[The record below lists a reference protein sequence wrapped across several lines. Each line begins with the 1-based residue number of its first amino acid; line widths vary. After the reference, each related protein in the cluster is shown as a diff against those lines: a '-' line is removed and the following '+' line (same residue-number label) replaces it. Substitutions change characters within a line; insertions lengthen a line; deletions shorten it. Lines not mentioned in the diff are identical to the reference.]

1 MAVAVIVNRDML
13 NTYPRLGRSTQKRYR
28 NLCRNLSHSDD
39 GQYCVDTWHST
50 SDFDQRESR
59 SSQSLTTLS
68 HQQNRAQLMRSYTC
82 NVCKITVNQAH
93 LADLL

>member
-13 NTYPRLGRSTQKRYR
+13 YTYPRLGRSTQKRYR
-28 NLCRNLSHSDD
+28 I
-39 GQYCVDTWHST
+39 ST
-50 SDFDQRESR
+50 VSTPGTPMLDRESR
-59 SSQSLTTLS
+59 SSRSLTTLN

-82 NVCKITVNQAH
+82 NVCKMTVNQAH